1 MEKVVVVA
9 ISSNRVI
16 GRDGGLPWHVSGDLK
31 HFKRVTD
38 GYPIVMG
45 RKTFESIGK
54 ALPNR
59 RNIVISRRHDFA
71 APGVERADS
80 LDESL
85 QMCRDAGAEKAMIIG
100 GGEIFFQALYE
111 DLVDRIELTEIKMD
125 VDGDTFFPELDDH
138 HWEETARRP
147 QPPDTA
153 DGPAYEFIT
162 LVRRRT

>member
-1 MEKVVVVA
+1 MEKVIVVA

-31 HFKRVTD
+31 HFKQVTD
-38 GYPIVMG
+38 GHPIVMG

-71 APGVERADS
+71 APGAERAGS

-111 DLVDRIELTEIKMD
+111 DLVDRIELTEIRMEA
-125 VDGDTFFPELDDH
+125 DGDVFFPELDDH

-147 QPPDTA
+147 QPPDDA

-162 LVRRRT
+162 LLRRRT